1 MAFTAKMNSKLPKE
15 PIQTTEGDL
24 KLLLKYKVCGWGA
37 GGWGGVQV
45 CGWGGVQVC
54 GWGGVQVCGWGWGA
68 GVRVGCRCVG
78 GGGVGWGAGVGGV
91 ECRCVGWGAGVWVG
105 VGFMSRCVHTV

>member
-54 GWGGVQVCGWGWGA
+54 GWWWGA
-68 GVRVGCRCVG
+68 GVRVG
-78 GGGVGWGAGVGGV
+78 VGWGAGVS
-91 ECRCVGWGAGVWVG
+91 VG

>member
-24 KLLLKYKVCGWGA
+24 KLLLKYKVCGWG
-37 GGWGGVQV
+37 GVQV
-45 CGWGGVQVC
+45 CGW
-54 GWGGVQVCGWGWGA
+54 
-68 GVRVGCRCVG
+68 
-78 GGGVGWGAGVGGV
+78 
-91 ECRCVGWGAGVWVG
+91 VGWGAGVWVG